1 MLRSLQRQGRQ
12 EGREEGQVMLAG
24 TFRSPAGA
32 TPVCCLRSVL
42 STWRKQGRSALEA
55 LEAVFAGQ
63 SLALRL
69 GS

>member
-1 MLRSLQRQGRQ
+1 
-12 EGREEGQVMLAG
+12 MLAG

-32 TPVCCLRSVL
+32 TIVCCLRSVL
-42 STWRKQGRSALEA
+42 STWRKQDGSALEA